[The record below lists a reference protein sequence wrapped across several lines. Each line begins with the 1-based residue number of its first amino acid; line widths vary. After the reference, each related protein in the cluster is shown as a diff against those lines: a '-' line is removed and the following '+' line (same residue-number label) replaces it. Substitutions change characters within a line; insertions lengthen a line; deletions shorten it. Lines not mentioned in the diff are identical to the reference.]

1 MADLS
6 AFSVPYYRSG
16 SRKFRTIFAVGLAL
30 LVAPA
35 AGAVTS
41 TPGLFSNLSSVIEMV
56 LILAGFGSLST
67 LFPIV
72 FSPGAVRLEV
82 TRSGVLLGTETVAS
96 RITGETSRQLGSRS
110 GSRQL
115 RSPTASRTHSR
126 GAESRIRGDGH
137 APVERVGWSIE
148 VWSYVGCRA
157 A

>member
-16 SRKFRTIFAVGLAL
+16 SRKFRIIFAVGLAL

-35 AGAVTS
+35 AGVVTS

-110 GSRQL
+110 SSCQL
-115 RSPTASRTHSR
+115 RPRRQAVPTREERNH
-126 GAESRIRGDGH
+126 ESEATDM
-137 APVERVGWSIE
+137 PPWSA
-148 VWSYVGCRA
+148 WAGR
-157 A
+157 